1 MSAEP
6 YADLFQPII
15 DRCFE
20 IVTELSLSASNKQQ
34 KGKNKMS
41 IENDLN
47 RIANALEKLV
57 DAKQVNITTQPYSAA
72 GDLIQAA
79 TAASSVFTD
88 PATEAPAPAVAP
100 PAKKAGRPAG
110 PKSAPAEPAT
120 EAKAVTRDDVMDLMR
135 EYVRKLGQEK
145 GPIAGKELLGKFGA
159 GRISELDP
167 KHFAAAFAEL
177 QKALK

>member
-1 MSAEP
+1 
-6 YADLFQPII
+6 
-15 DRCFE
+15 
-20 IVTELSLSASNKQQ
+20 
-34 KGKNKMS
+34 MS

-57 DAKQVNITTQPYSAA
+57 DLKASPMLSVSQTPHVTIAEPV
-72 GDLIQAA
+72 LAA
-79 TAASSVFTD
+79 TEPFGG
-88 PATEAPAPAVAP
+88 PAFADPAPAVAP